1 MKATQILKKLSRDT
15 PAEVYYAGEYARDV
29 IRRRRSGKVEVLV
42 RNLPFQRILGYLKK
56 HFKNIYVS
64 PDKSSL
70 SFLSDHSEITIK
82 LPAKGNKHGPHYTL
96 RDDARLRGFTINAM
110 YLPVAS
116 RKKRDVVDF
125 YRGRQSIKTRKIR
138 TIGKADNAIRKNPV
152 LMIEAI
158 ALSSKIN
165 YRIDNNLFYA
175 IKAVSEL
182 INKVPIERIRD
193 GFTEIILS
201 NKPSRYLKIMNDS
214 NLLSHII
221 PELSICS
228 GMAQNKKYHKY
239 DVFEHCLVA
248 CDNVEPNIVLRL
260 AALFHDIGKAQTR
273 EEVVKDGARKV
284 TFYNHEVVGS
294 KISKRIMRRLRFDKE
309 MIREVADL
317 VYNHMY
323 NYEPELWTD
332 AAMRRFIKKVHI
344 SVTDLEDLDNLPLF
358 LVRKADRA
366 ANGLGLSAVSSRQRS
381 FQARIKQVYNRSKA
395 LHVTDL
401 DIDGNSIM
409 TYFKLK
415 PGPTVGHVLNY
426 LLSVVIEDQSLN
438 TRKKL
443 IEEASKYLSRALK

>member
-1 MKATQILKKLSRDT
+1 MKAIQILKKLSRDT

-42 RNLPFQRILGYLKK
+42 RNLPFQRIVSYLRK
-56 HFKNIYVS
+56 HFKNMYIAGDRS
-64 PDKSSL
+64 FL
-70 SFLSDHSEITIK
+70 SFLSDHAEITVR
-82 LPAKGNKHGPHYTL
+82 LPCKGSKHGPYYTL
-96 RDDARLRGFTINAM
+96 RNDARLRGFTINAM
-110 YLPVAS
+110 YLPIAS
-116 RKKRDVVDF
+116 RKKGDVVDF
-125 YRGRQSIKTRKIR
+125 YRGRQSIKGRKIR
-138 TIGKADNAIRKNPV
+138 TIGKADNAIRKNPA

-158 ALSSKIN
+158 SLSSKMN

-175 IKAVSEL
+175 IKAGSEL
-182 INKVPIERIRD
+182 INKVPIEKIRD
-193 GFTEIILS
+193 SFTEIILS
-201 NKPSRYLKIMNDS
+201 NKPSRYFKIMHDS
-214 NLLSHII
+214 NLLSQII

-239 DVFEHCLVA
+239 DVFEHCIVA
-248 CDNVEPNIVLRL
+248 CDNVEPNLTLRL

-273 EEVVKDGARKV
+273 EEIVKDGAPRV

-309 MIREVADL
+309 MAHEVSDL

-323 NYEPELWTD
+323 NYEPALWTE
-332 AAMRRFIKKVHI
+332 AAVRRFIKKAHI
-344 SVTDLEDLDNLPLF
+344 SAADLEDLDNLPLF

-366 ANGLGLSAVSSRQRS
+366 ANGLGLSEVSSRQRS
-381 FQARIKQVYNRSKA
+381 FQTRIKQVYTRSKA

-409 TYFKLK
+409 AHFKLG
-415 PGPTVGHVLNY
+415 PGPTVGHILNY

-438 TRKKL
+438 TKKKL
-443 IEEASKYLSRALK
+443 IGEASKYLSKALK